1 MNTMKKAAAVA
12 SAMLMLCSTAVAD
25 SIRMNGETACIDPV
39 HILAPASGRIVEVY
53 AAEGDTLSAGDMIAE
68 IATDK
73 VYAQSQ
79 GTVYYFGSVGESAE
93 RITKNHGGIAVIE
106 PEHPWIIQA
115 SIYKAYNKNEAR
127 IVHPDQSVYFQ
138 VKGRKETAYG
148 HIIALDESMYTVEV
162 TSGTEVKDGDKVIGY
177 RTSFDE
183 ITYVESMAGQ
193 TYTYTIRELTP
204 AEDDIDNPVPG
215 VTYDTTPHMA
225 VVTVTKDE
233 DNKLTAVAKYDDAD
247 SLTVTNTYEATK
259 AELRGIAADELEI
272 EGRFTAMLDFGTA
285 GLRGIM
291 RAGLMSRVKEVG
303 IYRAIGVTKGNLIF
317 RFLIEALVLCAVT
330 VLTGFLAMSLLMRH
344 WVTHSALM
352 KILFHYPLWMMLL
365 LFLLLV
371 FLCAFCGVLPVML
384 LLRKTPSEILAK
396 YDI

>member
-115 SIYKAYNKNEAR
+115 STYKAYNKNEAR

-162 TSGTEVKDGDKVIGY
+162 TSGTEVKDGDVVSLYSDEECTRKSQIGQG
-177 RTSFDE
+177 R
-183 ITYVESMAGQ
+183 ITRAPLDWYSGTGLLYNVHGKSGDQVKPGDLLFETADMQYEG
-193 TYTYTIRELTP
+193 I
-204 AEDDIDNPVPG
+204 INP
-215 VTYDTTPHMA
+215 DTTVRAGHAGVLAHLYVGAGTDSQEGMQVAEVWPFEDLRIRAYVSEIDFSSVHVGDRVRIQYDSMPDEEAYGTVEKIMA
-225 VVTVTKDE
+225 MTS
-233 DNKLTAVAKYDDAD
+233 DDASRGTEYETIILPD
-247 SLTVTNTYEATK
+247 STENLVYNLHASVYLNESA
-259 AELRGIAADELEI
+259 GIQAD
-272 EGRFTAMLDFGTA
+272 G
-285 GLRGIM
+285 
-291 RAGLMSRVKEVG
+291 K
-303 IYRAIGVTKGNLIF
+303 
-317 RFLIEALVLCAVT
+317 
-330 VLTGFLAMSLLMRH
+330 
-344 WVTHSALM
+344 
-352 KILFHYPLWMMLL
+352 
-365 LFLLLV
+365 
-371 FLCAFCGVLPVML
+371 
-384 LLRKTPSEILAK
+384 
-396 YDI
+396 